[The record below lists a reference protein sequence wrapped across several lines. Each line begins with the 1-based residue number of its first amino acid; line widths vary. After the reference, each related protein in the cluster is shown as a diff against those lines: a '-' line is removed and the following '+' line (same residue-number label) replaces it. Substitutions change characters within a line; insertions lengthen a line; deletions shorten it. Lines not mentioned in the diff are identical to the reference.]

1 MQDLFKKLYRED
13 ALTFQNTLKK
23 NLQENKK
30 MFVVTA
36 NPETF
41 MIGEEEAE
49 FKKCL
54 LDENTTLVPD
64 GIGIV
69 KATHYLN
76 CDVKQRIP
84 GIEIAE
90 ALLKMG
96 NEMKKSIYLFGSKE
110 HIIDDMREVI
120 QNNYPMLDVVGYQNG
135 YVDNR
140 DAVFLDI
147 LEKQPDI
154 ILVALGIPTQ
164 EKLIYRHFSQFKKGI
179 FVGVGGSFDVL
190 SGNKKRAP
198 SFFIRF
204 NIEWLYRISKEP
216 KRFKR
221 FYKNNMKFLLGIR
234 KLKRENPND

>member
-1 MQDLFKKLYRED
+1 MQDLFKKLFCED
-13 ALTFQNTLKK
+13 ALTFQNIMKY
-23 NLQENKK
+23 NLQENNK
-30 MFVVTA
+30 MFIVTA

-120 QNNYPMLDVVGYQNG
+120 QNNYPCLNVVGYQNG
-135 YVDNR
+135 YVDDR

-147 LEKQPDI
+147 LDKQPDI

-164 EKLIYRHFSQFKKGI
+164 EKLIYRHLPQFKKGI

-234 KLKRENPND
+234 KLKRENLND